1 MITLVKSNRDLYPS
15 FDFHLVKYTFSA
27 VVFTLEF
34 EVHLNNVV
42 VYKLVT
48 VSSVFLSKTRTL
60 CRGILVEI
68 LKFVNMKENGFDMIQ
83 FNQLLI
89 SFRYN
94 Y

>member
-1 MITLVKSNRDLYPS
+1 MITLVKSNRDLNPS
-15 FDFHLVKYTFSA
+15 FDFYLVKYTFSA

-60 CRGILVEI
+60 CREILVEI
-68 LKFVNMKENGFDMIQ
+68 QNFVNMKKMV
-83 FNQLLI
+83 LI
-89 SFRYN
+89 
-94 Y
+94 